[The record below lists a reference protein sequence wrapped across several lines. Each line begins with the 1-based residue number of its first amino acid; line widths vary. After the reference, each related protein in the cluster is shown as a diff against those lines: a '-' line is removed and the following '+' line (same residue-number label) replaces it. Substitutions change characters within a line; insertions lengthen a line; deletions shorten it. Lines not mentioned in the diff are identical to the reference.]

1 MNFPNLKLTKSGI
14 AAILESVYSGA
25 TITFTGVKFGTGNTT
40 TDPEDMT
47 GVVTPVLN
55 VGFSH
60 ITVETG
66 KAVLDFQFNNA
77 QIQASFDM
85 REIGIYAQVGN
96 ETEFL
101 YAYANAGSDAARV
114 KKYDSGDIILMKFSE
129 TVAIGNAENVEAI
142 ISGAVGYC
150 TQEDFESHIHD
161 YNNPHRVTKQQIGLG
176 NVPNLAP
183 SDMTIN
189 FSEPATLTIP
199 TTGSKL
205 SGLMGALAKGIRTLL
220 SHLTDNS
227 NPHNV
232 KWNQTGAAAA
242 THTHSAADITSGTLP
257 LARGGTGVTT
267 KANLKKLVKREI
279 AYELGT
285 LSASGWTN
293 KTYNMGR
300 NGYDVVVS
308 LAPTATNNQM
318 RQFEAACIV
327 GSHNSNTITA
337 LGATPLVD
345 IPVIIM
351 TMEVL

>member
-1 MNFPNLKLTKSGI
+1 MNFPNLKLTKLGI
-14 AAILESVYSGA
+14 AAILEVVYSGE
-25 TITFTGVKFGTGNTT
+25 TITFTGVKLGTGNTT
-40 TDPEDMT
+40 TGPEDMT
-47 GVVTPVLN
+47 DVVTPVLN

-66 KAVLDFQFNNA
+66 KATLDFQFNNA

-85 REIGIYAQVGN
+85 REIGIYAQVG
-96 ETEFL
+96 EDAEFL

-114 KKYDSGDIILMKFSE
+114 KKYDSGDIVLMKFSE

-161 YNNPHRVTKQQIGLG
+161 YNNPHRVTKQQIGLD

-183 SDMTIN
+183 SDMTVN
-189 FSEPATLTIP
+189 FTEAGALKMPV
-199 TTGSKL
+199 TGSKL
-205 SGLMGALAKGIRTLL
+205 SVLMGLFARAVRNLL
-220 SHLTDNS
+220 LHLIDND
-227 NPHNV
+227 NPHSV
-232 KWNQTGAAAA
+232 KWQQTGAAGPD
-242 THTHSAADITSGTLP
+242 HKHSAADITSGTLP

-267 KANLKKLVKREI
+267 KTNLKKLVKREI

-285 LSASGWTN
+285 LSASGWN
-293 KTYNMGR
+293 NGTYALGR
-300 NGYDVVVS
+300 SGYDVVVS
-308 LAPTATNNQM
+308 LAPTATQNQL
-318 RQFEAACIV
+318 RQFEGACIV

-337 LGATPLVD
+337 LGITPLID
-345 IPVIIM
+345 IPVIIT